1 MSRNC
6 LFCKIAEKALDARI
20 VYENSKVIAFEDV
33 NPQAPVHVLV
43 IPKKHVGS
51 AAEVLEGE
59 VWADLM
65 GAATE
70 VARELDLGDGGYR
83 LVINCGAQAGQ
94 TIPHLHV
101 HLLADDCSAGHQVS
115 QCGWHRKGGS
125 CMTTIIRK
133 DNESL
138 EDALRR
144 FKREVSKVG
153 TLREARKREHYE
165 KPSEVKKAKRA
176 EAARKRRS
184 RSRG

>member
-65 GAATE
+65 GAVTK
-70 VARELDLGDGGYR
+70 VARELDLGNGGYR

-101 HLLADDCSAGHQVS
+101 HLLAG
-115 QCGWHRKGGS
+115 
-125 CMTTIIRK
+125 
-133 DNESL
+133 
-138 EDALRR
+138 
-144 FKREVSKVG
+144 
-153 TLREARKREHYE
+153 
-165 KPSEVKKAKRA
+165 
-176 EAARKRRS
+176 RS
-184 RSRG
+184 FRWPPG

>member
-1 MSRNC
+1 VSRNC
-6 LFCKIAEKALDARI
+6 LFCKITEKALDARI

-101 HLLADDCSAGHQVS
+101 HLLAG
-115 QCGWHRKGGS
+115 
-125 CMTTIIRK
+125 
-133 DNESL
+133 
-138 EDALRR
+138 
-144 FKREVSKVG
+144 
-153 TLREARKREHYE
+153 
-165 KPSEVKKAKRA
+165 
-176 EAARKRRS
+176 RS
-184 RSRG
+184 FRWPPG